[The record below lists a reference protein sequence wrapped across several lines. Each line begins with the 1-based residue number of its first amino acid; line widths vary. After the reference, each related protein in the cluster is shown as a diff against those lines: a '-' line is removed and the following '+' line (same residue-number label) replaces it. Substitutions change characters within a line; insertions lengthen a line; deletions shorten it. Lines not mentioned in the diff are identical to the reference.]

1 MVQEIE
7 KEVAENIDRLTLKAK
22 RLGVKFVSFII
33 TSWLVIGTF
42 GIGIVAPVYVVRS
55 VMKINWIKE
64 AQAANVSSEKRPE
77 ITSGNAVMTSRW
89 AQSNYAYSTLRKPVP
104 QASVKGRLRETTDT
118 VSQLRSLASGVKS
131 LVSR

>member
-7 KEVAENIDRLTLKAK
+7 KEVAENIDRLTLKVK
-22 RLGVKFVSFII
+22 RLGVKFVGFVI

-42 GIGIVAPVYVVRS
+42 GIGIVAPVYVIRS

-64 AQAANVSSEKRPE
+64 AQAANVSSEKKTE

-89 AQSNYAYSTLRKPVP
+89 AQSNYAYSPLRNPAP

>member
-1 MVQEIE
+1 M
-7 KEVAENIDRLTLKAK
+7 
-22 RLGVKFVSFII
+22 
-33 TSWLVIGTF
+33 IGTF

-64 AQAANVSSEKRPE
+64 AQAANVSEKRPE

-89 AQSNYAYSTLRKPVP
+89 AQSNYAYSPLRNSVP
-104 QASVKGRLRETTDT
+104 QASVKGRLRETTDA

>member
-22 RLGVKFVSFII
+22 RLGVKFISFII

-64 AQAANVSSEKRPE
+64 AQAANVSEKRPE

-89 AQSNYAYSTLRKPVP
+89 AQSNYAYSPLRSPAP
-104 QASVKGRLRETTDT
+104 QASVKGRLRETTDA